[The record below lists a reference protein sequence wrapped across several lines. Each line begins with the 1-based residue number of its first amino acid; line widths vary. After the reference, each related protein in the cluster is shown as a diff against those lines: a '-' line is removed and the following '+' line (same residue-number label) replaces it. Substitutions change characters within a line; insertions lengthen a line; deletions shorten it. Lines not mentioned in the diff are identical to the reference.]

1 MFDDHPSTP
10 QANVPSNLPIGEP
23 PDIFEGTEAEIPISP
38 APVNLD
44 MPSSAALAPASSALN
59 AGILTPKTPVSQ
71 SSVPQAPSIMGGE
84 NTIKEPKLSRGI
96 MVTIMVLVIAFVLL
110 GSGWFVY
117 RMFTK
122 KPANIAVIPVDTVPT
137 FTSTSTDSALP
148 TTPSVDVVSTSSDAV
163 DHEIIVGES
172 PDSDG
177 DGLKD
182 EREKELGTDPNNW
195 DSDTDNL
202 SDGEEVLIWRTNPKN
217 ADTDSDTYKDGAEVK
232 SGYNPSGPGRLTE
245 ILTASTSSS
254 STVPVLNSSA
264 SSSTNLATSS
274 TAATTSFEIAPIV
287 VSSSSDIEL

>member
-10 QANVPSNLPIGEP
+10 QANVPPNLPLGEP
-23 PDIFEGTEAEIPISP
+23 PDIFEATEAPLASVPVSMDMSSP
-38 APVNLD
+38 AP
-44 MPSSAALAPASSALN
+44 LASSSALT
-59 AGILTPKTPVSQ
+59 AGVLTPKAPLSQ
-71 SSVPQAPSIMGGE
+71 AAMPQAPSVMGEE

-96 MVTIMVLVIAFVLL
+96 MVSIMALVIAFVLL

-122 KPANIAVIPVDTVPT
+122 KPANVAVIPVETVPAL
-137 FTSTSTDSALP
+137 TDLGVDSVVS
-148 TTPSVDVVSTSSDAV
+148 TTPSVDVVISTSSDAI

-172 PDSDG
+172 PDTDG

-217 ADTDSDTYKDGAEVK
+217 SDTDGDTYKDGSEVK
-232 SGYNPSGPGRLTE
+232 SGYNPSGTGRLTE
-245 ILTASTSSS
+245 ILNITTSSS
-254 STVPVLNSSA
+254 STVSLSNSVVSSTA
-264 SSSTNLATSS
+264 LSSSTPTTTNSFGVQPLLVTSS
-274 TAATTSFEIAPIV
+274 IE
-287 VSSSSDIEL
+287 IEL